1 VLLTL
6 LAPQSSGSTD
16 RTVTVTAPSVS
27 ASATQTEA
35 VGNPSALL
43 FRWNG
48 LTVPSRIA
56 YPGETGY
63 GDVGSGTGS
72 SRITGTHRLEIEPG
86 GPTGRPT
93 TSRQLETND
102 FPGGVDTFFWQ
113 IAPTA
118 NPGTSAVM
126 PGNYT
131 GAWSMRMMARFPSW
145 ATAMTFLSFRTGSTG
160 NFSLFRTVSPARF
173 ARTGGGP
180 SSATLP
186 SADDWYRIEIQADPA
201 RTAKV
206 VWRIYQG
213 DSTTPVSGH
222 QDTGVTDVSWDN
234 VQLGSLTAGAF
245 GSAYF
250 AEVEVW
256 ADYDLGGQFTS
267 NPAGTTPATTTATG
281 APSST
286 PVVGDRFRYS
296 STTNRTVARSTPVAG
311 TDYTS
316 YLGVDYV
323 TGGTFNRKLDLY
335 VPTRT
340 APAGG
345 WPLIVWAHSGF
356 FQAGSRSELPSTW
369 RDDMLTAGYAVASVS
384 YVRTS
389 ADVTIPTYDPYG
401 STDPVTLGPGFG
413 RYPSFVLD
421 YKRASAFL
429 RDNAATWGVN
439 PAKMI
444 ATGYSAGGYLALD
457 AAMTRNLAADSAG
470 TPMTLDAARA
480 AGAAWATGLT
490 AGIADP
496 EYVACM
502 VFCAPIDLDLA
513 RDWDPT
519 HPNSGSIIRRQSY
532 RAFQGLLASTTLDA
546 PLYPRQAITSH
557 IGLNSAAN
565 LCPVLY
571 IRGTAD
577 FLVHWQHQAA
587 LKTAFDA
594 KPGTSYTV
602 QTTPNNHDRANDV
615 YDLDAQLAWLNP
627 IAYPSAGGTDQTVTA
642 GAPSASAG
650 HGAVTTAIVQDRTVT
665 ADAPSVTTTAGAVTT
680 AIVQDRTVTAD
691 APSVTAGH
699 GAVTTAI
706 VQDRTV
712 TADAPSASAGH
723 GAVTTAIVQD
733 RTVTA
738 DAPSVT
744 LAHGAAT
751 PSIGGDRTV
760 TIDAPS
766 VTLAHGAA
774 TPSIGGDRTVTI
786 DAPSSSAAHG
796 AVTVTI
802 TQDRTVTAGAPSVT
816 TTAGAA
822 TTAIIQDRTVTAGAP
837 SVTLAHG
844 AATAAVNGDR
854 TVTIDAPS
862 VTASAG
868 AVTVTITQSRNVT
881 PGAPSLTVT
890 SSPVTVGAG
899 VVTFAYSDGTT
910 TTSLTLFYWTGA
922 AQQALTYELVE

>member
-6 LAPQSSGSTD
+6 LAPQSTGSVD
-16 RTVTVTAPSVS
+16 RSVTVTAPSVS

-56 YPGETGY
+56 FPGETGY

-86 GPTGRPT
+86 GPTGRPAT
-93 TSRQLETND
+93 ARQLETND
-102 FPGGVDTFFWQ
+102 FAGGVDTFFWQ

-118 NPGTSAVM
+118 NPGTPAVM
-126 PGNYT
+126 PGTYT
-131 GAWSMRMMARFPSW
+131 GAWSMRMMVRFPSW
-145 ATAMTFLSFRTGSTG
+145 TTAMTFLSFRVGTTG
-160 NFSLFRTVSPARF
+160 NFSLFRSVGPARF
-173 ARTGGGP
+173 TRTGGGP
-180 SSATLP
+180 SSSTLP
-186 SADDWYRIEIQADPA
+186 DANDWYRIEIQADPA
-201 RTAKV
+201 RTAKI

-213 DSTTPVSGH
+213 DSTTPVSGV

-234 VQLGSLTAGAF
+234 VQLGSLSAGFFGTQAF
-245 GSAYF
+245 F
-250 AEVEVW
+250 AEVEAW
-256 ADYDLGGQFTS
+256 ADYDLGGQFSS

-286 PVVGDRFRYS
+286 PAVGDRFRYS

-316 YLGVDYV
+316 YLGVNYV
-323 TGGTFNRKLDLY
+323 SGGSFNRKFDLY

-345 WPLIVWAHSGF
+345 WPLLVWAHSGF
-356 FQAGSRSELPSTW
+356 FQRGSRADLPSAW
-369 RDDMLTAGYAVASVS
+369 RDDMLDAGYAVASIS

-389 ADVTIPTYDPYG
+389 ADPSLPLYDPYG
-401 STDPVTLGPGFG
+401 TTDPLSEPPNQPGFG

-421 YKRASAFL
+421 YKRAAAFL
-429 RDNAATWGVN
+429 RDNAATYNVN

-457 AAMTRNLAADSAG
+457 AAMTRNLATDSAG
-470 TPMTLDAARA
+470 TPMTLDGARA
-480 AGAAWATGLT
+480 AGAAWASGLT

-496 EYVACM
+496 EFIACM

-532 RAFQGLLASTTLDA
+532 RAFQGLTASTTLDA
-546 PLYPRQAITSH
+546 PLYPRQAIPSH

-627 IAYPSAGGTDQTVTA
+627 IAYPPAGGTDATVTA
-642 GAPSASAG
+642 DAPSVSATHG
-650 HGAVTTAIVQDRTVT
+650 AVTTAIVQDRTVTADAPSVSATHGAVTTAIVQDRTVT
-665 ADAPSVTTTAGAVTT
+665 ADAPSVTAA
-680 AIVQDRTVTAD
+680 
-691 APSVTAGH
+691 H
-699 GAVTTAI
+699 GAVA
-706 VQDRTV
+706 
-712 TADAPSASAGH
+712 
-723 GAVTTAIVQD
+723 TAIVQD

-796 AVTVTI
+796 AVTTAI
-802 TQDRTVTAGAPSVT
+802 IQDRTVTAGAPSVT
-816 TTAGAA
+816 TTAGAV
-822 TTAIIQDRTVTAGAP
+822 TTAIVQDRTVTADAP
-837 SVTLAHG
+837 SVSATHG
-844 AATAAVNGDR
+844 AATGAVNGDR